1 MWWIT
6 TGGVVTHLRRH
17 FFGNRAGVPDPAG
30 PMPLQPVA
38 DGAPA
43 DGGAPA

>member
-17 FFGNRAGVPDPAG
+17 FFGNRVPEPAG
-30 PMPLQPVA
+30 PIPLQPVA
-38 DGAPA
+38 AHDAAPA